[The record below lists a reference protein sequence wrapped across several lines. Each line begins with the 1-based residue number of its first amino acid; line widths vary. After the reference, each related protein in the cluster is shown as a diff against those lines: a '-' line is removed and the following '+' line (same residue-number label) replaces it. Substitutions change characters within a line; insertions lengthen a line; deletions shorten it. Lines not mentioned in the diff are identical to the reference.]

1 MWRLFRRTSE
11 PDAWAGW
18 WEAADR
24 AASNPDRDALDHL
37 ERALAEAGPDADIES
52 QEEMMDGLRQLA
64 ELASTAALPVITSQ
78 HRVIGTDTCHFVAPV
93 TLADPAASHGKL
105 FLTSRRVVLVS
116 GGVTSHPWHAVRQV
130 TRSGRH
136 LAIRSDARTV
146 EVQCNSYGDAL
157 IADLCASRLSRA
169 GRRS

>member
-1 MWRLFRRTSE
+1 MWSLFRRTSE

-24 AASNPDRDALDHL
+24 TASNPDRAALDQL
-37 ERALAEAGPDADIES
+37 ERALAGAKPDADIES

-64 ELASTAALPVITSQ
+64 ELVSAATLPVITSQ
-78 HRVIGTDTCHFVAPV
+78 HRVIGADTCHFVAPV
-93 TLADPAASHGKL
+93 TMADPARSQGKL

-116 GGVTSHPWHAVRQV
+116 GGVTSQPWHAVRQV

-146 EVQCNSYGDAL
+146 EVQCNSYGEAL
-157 IADLCASRLSRA
+157 IAHHCASRLSQA